1 MSTDLDAAGP
11 QPTAAQTYARLLAYS
26 RPHLAAFSLGVLGMV
41 LFAATDTALAWFIK
55 YFLQDAFV
63 KPNPRVQW
71 LVPIGVLLLFFLRG
85 GGDYLATYFPG
96 MVGRRVI
103 KAIRGDLFAQY
114 LHLPTAYF
122 DRSSAGPMLS
132 RLTYNIEQV
141 AEATTNSITVIIR
154 DSLTLVGLLG
164 TMFFLSWRLTLL
176 TLLVAPVISWLMQ
189 GVNKRFRR
197 YSARIQASM
206 GDVTRVA
213 KEAIEAQRLIKVF
226 TAQQHQAA
234 RFEGVNEENCH
245 SNVRLINARAA
256 SSPVVQ
262 VVASIGL
269 AAVLAVAMSQVVTK
283 GMQVDNF
290 LAYIAAMLLLMAPLR
305 RLVNVSGPLQQGI
318 AAGASV
324 FAVLDAP
331 REPVGGRLPLAR
343 ARGDLRFESVSFS
356 YGTDEVLHDITL
368 DVPAG
373 HTVALVGR
381 SGSGKSTL
389 VSLVPR
395 FYDPSS
401 GRLRLDGSDIQDYSM
416 QDLRRQVSYVGQEVI
431 LFDDSIRNNILCG
444 MPDVPAERVEA
455 AARAAYVLEFASQL
469 PAGLDTLVGD
479 RGALLS
485 GGQRQRIAIARAL
498 LKDSPLLILD
508 EATSALDSESERHI
522 QAALAALLRGRT
534 TLVIAH
540 RLSTVEQAD
549 CIVVL
554 DAGRI
559 AESGTH
565 AQLLAQGGL
574 YAQLHRLQ
582 FDA

>member
-1 MSTDLDAAGP
+1 MPDSSESGAR
-11 QPTAAQTYARLLAYS
+11 TYRRLLSYA
-26 RPHLAAFSLGVLGMV
+26 RPHLGVFMLGVLGMA
-41 LFAATDTALAWFIK
+41 LYAATDTALAWFIK

-63 KPNPRVQW
+63 KPDPRVQW
-71 LVPIGVLLLFFLRG
+71 MVPVGVLLLFLLRG
-85 GGDYLATYFPG
+85 GSDYLATYFPG
-96 MVGRRVI
+96 MVGRRII
-103 KAIRGDLFAQY
+103 KAIRTDLFAQY
-114 LHLPTAYF
+114 LHLPSAWY
-122 DRSSAGPMLS
+122 DRHSGAPMLS
-132 RLTYNIEQV
+132 RLTYDIEQV

-176 TLLVAPVISWLMQ
+176 TLVVAPVISGMMK

-226 TAQQHQAA
+226 TAQNHQQQ
-234 RFEGVNEENCH
+234 RFEQVNEENCR

-256 SSPVVQ
+256 SNPVVQ
-262 VVASIGL
+262 VVAAVGL
-269 AAVLAVAMSQVVTK
+269 ATVLGVAMSQAVGAK
-283 GMQVDNF
+283 LQVDSF
-290 LAYIAAMLLLMAPLR
+290 LAFITAMLLMMAPLR
-305 RLVNVSGPLQQGI
+305 RLVAVAGPLQQGI
-318 AAGASV
+318 AAGAGV

-331 REPVGGRLPLAR
+331 REPTGGSQTLDR
-343 ARGDLRFESVSFS
+343 ARGYLAFEGITFS
-356 YGTDEVLHDITL
+356 YGSDKGPVLHDIHL
-368 DVPAG
+368 GIPAG
-373 HTVALVGR
+373 HTVAFVGR

-395 FYDPSS
+395 FYDPDS
-401 GRLRLDGSDIQDYSM
+401 GCLRLDGVDVRDYAL
-416 QDLRRQVSYVGQEVI
+416 QDLRRQVSYVGQEVL

-444 MPDVPAERVEA
+444 LDGVTPQRLQA
-455 AARAAYVLEFASQL
+455 AADAAHVSEFASQL
-469 PAGLDTLVGD
+469 PLGLDTLVGD
-479 RGALLS
+479 RGTLLS

-498 LKDSPLLILD
+498 LRDAPVLILD
-508 EATSALDSESERHI
+508 EATSALYNESERHI
-522 QAALAALLRGRT
+522 QAALAELVRGRT

-549 CIVVL
+549 RIVVL

-559 AESGTH
+559 VETGTH
-565 AQLLAQGGL
+565 QQLLAQGGL

>member
-1 MSTDLDAAGP
+1 VTHTDKPVVSG
-11 QPTAAQTYARLLAYS
+11 AQTYRRLLSYA
-26 RPHLAAFSLGVLGMV
+26 RPHLGVFMVGVVGMA
-41 LFAATDTALAWFIK
+41 LYAGTDTALAWFIK

-63 KPNPRVQW
+63 KPDPRVQW
-71 LVPIGVLLLFFLRG
+71 MVPLGVMVLFVFRG

-96 MVGRRVI
+96 MVGRRII

-114 LHLPTAYF
+114 LHLPSAWY
-122 DRSSAGPMLS
+122 DSHSSAPMLS
-132 RLTYNIEQV
+132 RLTYDIEQV

-164 TMFFLSWRLTLL
+164 TMFYLSWHLTLL
-176 TLLVAPVISWLMQ
+176 LLIVAPVISVMMK

-226 TAQQHQAA
+226 TAQQHQLQ
-234 RFEGVNEENCH
+234 RFELVNEENCR

-256 SSPVVQ
+256 RNPVVQ
-262 VVASIGL
+262 IVAALGL
-269 AAVLAVAMSQVVTK
+269 ATVLGVAMRQAVGS
-283 GMQVDNF
+283 GMQVDSF
-290 LAYIAAMLLLMAPLR
+290 LAFITAMLLMMAPLR
-305 RLVNVSGPLQQGI
+305 RLVAVAGPLQQGI
-318 AAGASV
+318 AAGAGV
-324 FAVLDAP
+324 FEVIDAA
-331 REPVGGRLPLAR
+331 REPVGGTYPLTR
-343 ARGDLRFESVSFS
+343 AKGYLAFEDIGFA
-356 YGTDEVLHDITL
+356 YGEANGAVLHHLNLGI
-368 DVPAG
+368 PAG
-373 HTVALVGR
+373 HTVAFVGR

-395 FYDPSS
+395 FYDPLS
-401 GRLRLDGSDIQDYSM
+401 GCLRLDGIDVRDYAL
-416 QDLRRQVSYVGQEVI
+416 QDLRRQISYVGQEVL

-444 MPDVPAERVEA
+444 LPDVDPQRVEA
-455 AARAAYVLEFASQL
+455 AAQAAYVTEFTNQL
-469 PAGLDTLVGD
+469 PLGLDTLVGD
-479 RGALLS
+479 RGTLLS

-498 LKDSPLLILD
+498 LRDAPVLILD
-508 EATSALDSESERHI
+508 EATSALDNESERHI
-522 QAALAALLRGRT
+522 QAALAELVRGRT

-549 CIVVL
+549 RIVVL

-559 AESGTH
+559 AEMGTH
-565 AQLLAQGGL
+565 GELLAQGGL